1 MSTLVPELISHTG
14 PTPTADSTQASRGE
28 VLDALNEL
36 LEAERA
42 GARVA
47 METARDIPPSALATL
62 VQDIHKD
69 EVRWCNMLLRTIKAL
84 EGTASSATGAFWGK
98 AMAIP
103 DLGQRL
109 SFLNRG
115 QAWVVRRLQALIPR
129 VQDAQVRAELVA
141 MLEAH
146 HKNIERVDA
155 QALEAE
161 PVEPTEPTALIA
173 HIVSRYHEV
182 HRLQLPE
189 LVHMAARVEAVHRG
203 HAEVPTGFTELL
215 EAISAELL
223 EHMAK
228 EEAILFPMLAR
239 GGNPFVV
246 HPIGVMQAEHV
257 EHAERIAQLLAMTRA
272 ATPPS
277 DACDT
282 WRALYAGVR
291 RFADDLANHMHLE
304 NDVLF
309 PQFEARHA

>member
-1 MSTLVPELISHTG
+1 
-14 PTPTADSTQASRGE
+14 
-28 VLDALNEL
+28 
-36 LEAERA
+36 
-42 GARVA
+42 
-47 METARDIPPSALATL
+47 
-62 VQDIHKD
+62 
-69 EVRWCNMLLRTIKAL
+69 MLMRMIKAL
-84 EGTASSATGAFWGK
+84 EGTASSATGAFWAK

-103 DLGQRL
+103 DLEQRL

-129 VQDAQVRAELVA
+129 VQDAQVRADLVA

-155 QALEAE
+155 RALEAE
-161 PVEPTEPTALIA
+161 PVEPTALMA

-182 HRLQLPE
+182 HRQQLPE
-189 LVHMAARVEAVHRG
+189 LLSMAARVEASHHG
-203 HAEVPTGFTELL
+203 LAEVPTGLTELL
-215 EAISAELL
+215 RGISAELL

-228 EEAILFPMLAR
+228 EETILFPMLAR

-246 HPIGVMQAEHV
+246 RPIGVMRAEHV
-257 EHAERIAQLLAMTRA
+257 EHNERIAQLLAMTRG

-291 RFADDLANHMHLE
+291 QFADDLAKHMHLE

-309 PQFEARHA
+309 PQFEVRHV